1 MSGRSAPG
9 IPAATST
16 PHASVGT
23 PRVHLR
29 RTDSTNSRAREL
41 AMAGGPHG
49 TLVSAGEQTAGRGRQ
64 GRRWS
69 APAGSAVLMSVLVRD
84 PPPLLPLLAAVAVCD
99 VVGEQA
105 HIKWPNDVVVQVGV
119 GGTAGGTAADKDTAA
134 GEAAAGEAAA
144 GKAAIGEA
152 AAGVAAAGDPGT
164 RLAKLAGILVE
175 GRPQDGWAVLGIGL
189 NVAVSLDEL
198 PAELHA
204 GSEGRLPAATLG
216 LSTADVEPTLAV
228 LTQALSR
235 RLVETPETTL
245 AAWRARDALH
255 GREIAWLD
263 GRGRAEGIDGTG
275 RLVVALAGGGRTTL
289 GAGEVHL
296 LEVGGPR

>member
-1 MSGRSAPG
+1 
-9 IPAATST
+9 
-16 PHASVGT
+16 
-23 PRVHLR
+23 VHLR

-99 VVGEQA
+99 VVGEHA
-105 HIKWPNDVVVQVGV
+105 HIKWPNDVVVQVG
-119 GGTAGGTAADKDTAA
+119 GAGTAGGTAADKEAAAGKAAAGKAAA
-134 GEAAAGEAAA
+134 GEAAVGEAAA
-144 GKAAIGEA
+144 GKAAAGKAAAGKA
-152 AAGVAAAGDPGT
+152 AAGVAPDGDPDT
-164 RLAKLAGILVE
+164 PLAKLAGILVE

-216 LSTADVEPTLAV
+216 LSTADVEPMLAA

-235 RLVETPETTL
+235 RLVEAPETTL
-245 AAWRARDALH
+245 AAWRARDALR
-255 GREIAWLD
+255 GREIVWLD

-296 LEVGGPR
+296 LEVGERR